1 MYETLLRKYVELVHI
16 SHEEE
21 GAEGPEYL
29 ALVGAVIILLVLVG
43 QAFKNDD
50 GNTFGGGLLDIF
62 GKAIEVG
69 VNWISKIL

>member
-1 MYETLLRKYVELVHI
+1 MNELLLRKYVELMNVR
-16 SHEEE
+16 HEEE

-43 QAFKNDD
+43 QAFKNDN
-50 GNTFGGGLLDIF
+50 GATFGEGLLGIF

>member
-1 MYETLLRKYVELVHI
+1 MNELLLRKYVELMNVR
-16 SHEEE
+16 HEEE

-50 GNTFGGGLLDIF
+50 GGTFGGGLLDIF